1 LNGSIYFKLGSF
13 TVFAPTDEAFASI
26 DSQTLKYILDNVE
39 LLKDILTYHVVAF
52 EISPAFLSSIKHV
65 YQFPTVQGAAP
76 IRINVYR
83 EQGSITPFDTI
94 KVIKLSEK

>member
-1 LNGSIYFKLGSF
+1 MFQLL
-13 TVFAPTDEAFASI
+13 I
-26 DSQTLKYILDNVE
+26 DSQTQQKFILDNVE

>member
-1 LNGSIYFKLGSF
+1 MIKNLTGKYFKLGPF

-39 LLKDILTYHVVAF
+39 LLKDILTYHVVNF
-52 EISPAFLSSIKHV
+52 EISPAFLSSIQHV

-76 IRINVYR
+76 NSYQR
-83 EQGSITPFDTI
+83 
-94 KVIKLSEK
+94 LS